1 MPDPETLPPLR
12 PSSAL
17 NAADTG
23 QEPRGDAA
31 AINARLVG
39 TLVHALIEHL
49 PALPE
54 AERGGAAARFVA
66 ARAGRLDRGVREG
79 IVRDALAII
88 AHPQLAP
95 LFGPDSR
102 AEAAIVGTLKLPP
115 DGKPRPVS
123 GQIDRLAVSAGE
135 VLFADFKTSARPPAT
150 LDEVPAGY
158 VSQLALYERLLA
170 DIFPDKSRR
179 AFLVW
184 TAGAS
189 IMEIP
194 PSRLAAARLTID

>member
-1 MPDPETLPPLR
+1 MRRRGLLR
-12 PSSAL
+12 RA
-17 NAADTG
+17 
-23 QEPRGDAA
+23 
-31 AINARLVG
+31 
-39 TLVHALIEHL
+39 
-49 PALPE
+49 PAGST
-54 AERGGAAARFVA
+54 ATF
-66 ARAGRLDRGVREG
+66 REG

-102 AEAAIVGTLKLPP
+102 AEAAIVGTMKLPP
-115 DGKPRPVS
+115 DGKARPVS

-135 VLFADFKTSARPPAT
+135 VLFADFKTGARPPAT